1 MSATDISAASAL
13 EKGAGSFPC
22 AGFQGTTL
30 IDFPGCVASIIFTPG
45 CNLRCPYCHNGALF
59 TVEGDELM
67 PHEALQEELAK
78 RHGFIDGIVITGGE
92 PSLHPG
98 LVAFARGVKERY
110 NLEIKLDTN
119 GLDPA
124 FVRAMLPH
132 VDYVAIDLKT
142 TPERYYLLGAQAG
155 AGAIRERLRETGR
168 LLAAAAARV
177 EYRTTMY
184 PPAVD
189 GVDTLVAMLEFVP
202 PSADFYLQRFIAR
215 NAWSEEARKN
225 ASFEPAQLE
234 AMALELRRRTGRDR
248 IYVRTYS

>member
-1 MSATDISAASAL
+1 MHTATAVSTAVPVAV
-13 EKGAGSFPC
+13 SFSC

-30 IDFPGCVASIIFTPG
+30 IDFPGRIASILFAPG

-59 TVEGDELM
+59 SVPDDELM
-67 PHEALQEELAK
+67 PAGILAEELDK
-78 RHGFIDGIVITGGE
+78 RRGFIDGIVITGGE

-98 LVAFARGVKERY
+98 LVGFARGVKERY
-110 NLEIKLDTN
+110 GFEIKLDTN

-124 FVRAMLPH
+124 FVRAMLPY
-132 VDYVAIDLKT
+132 VDYVAIDIKT
-142 TPERYYLLGAQAG
+142 VPERYYLLGAQAG
-155 AGAIRERLRETGR
+155 SGSIRERLGETKAM
-168 LLAAAAARV
+168 LAAAPVRV

-184 PPAVD
+184 PPVVD
-189 GVDTLVAMLEFVP
+189 GVETLAAMLEFVP

-215 NAWSEEARKN
+215 NAWSDEARQN

-248 IYVRTYS
+248 IYLRTYS